1 MAKTTA
7 SVPFDR
13 QSILDRIGGDESLL
27 DEIAELFL
35 SEYPVLLGEIREAVA
50 HGDARQLQHSAHS
63 LKGAISHFGA
73 EPATQA
79 AYQLEMIGKRNELQE
94 ATEALINLE
103 RQLSELRPA
112 LESMLH
118 G

>member
-1 MAKTTA
+1 MGKIMAA
-7 SVPFDR
+7 VPFDR

-35 SEYPVLLGEIREAVA
+35 SEYPVLLGHIREAVA
-50 HGDARQLQHSAHS
+50 HGDARRLQESAHS
-63 LKGAISHFGA
+63 LKGAVSHFGA

-79 AYQLEMIGKRNELQE
+79 AYQLEILGRRNELQG

-103 RQLSELRPA
+103 RHLNELCPA
-112 LESMLH
+112 LESMLQD
-118 G
+118 